1 MIDAKKAAKGYV
13 SLFYFVKNN
22 HFRLETFINQETLH
36 EHNYAA
42 ATGIFTARKHNG
54 VSKIR

>member
-1 MIDAKKAAKGYV
+1 MY
-13 SLFYFVKNN
+13 LFYFVKNN